1 MIFSYMI
8 IFFILIITVII
19 VMMLTLCWTS
29 SARFNLLIHCLSSP
43 KQQYKTGIP
52 IIIGR
57 VHCFSSPS
65 SSFSHSGN
73 LGGPSKDVDW
83 IDLSVWDE
91 SKCWVVKQSPELDT
105 TVLWVPSSV
114 HFYLK
119 DCTGLVLLQCTLT
132 LHCAVTY
139 KSHTSW
145 SLKDLNVAQVVYD
158 HFRLSQPSDQS
169 SGKEVTVY
177 SSNWRQR
184 DSDDKCGLAAT
195 SLDHP
200 FDNSTILKHSS
211 ATLS

>member
-1 MIFSYMI
+1 
-8 IFFILIITVII
+8 
-19 VMMLTLCWTS
+19 MMLTLCWTS

-91 SKCWVVKQSPELDT
+91 SQCMLSSEAKPWTWHYCAMSC
-105 TVLWVPSSV
+105 VPSRWPAVYSV
-114 HFYLK
+114 HSLE
-119 DCTGLVLLQCTLT
+119 DCTGLVSLQCTLT

-145 SLKDLNVAQVVYD
+145 SLRDLNVAQVVYD

-195 SLDHP
+195 SHDHP